1 LQAQKAIDFSLISEF
16 NPLVD
21 AVSIELKRFSYQ
33 PYQEDPFIVLII
45 GFFPFIVLMS
55 FIFTVIFTAKEIVQE
70 KESGLKEAMKLM
82 GMSSWVYWFSWYIKM
97 QILLFPS
104 LILMVISYKI
114 KLPLRNLDITAA
126 IINKTDP
133 VLFALFL
140 FLYSSGFSTFTLV
153 CSTLFKKSNNA
164 AISLTG
170 KILLAFINNLAMS
183 MGIQLIGMFEGQG
196 YGINFSNI
204 TNGTSIQ
211 DSFSMAHVM
220 VILFLNNFLHMFLIY
235 YFDNLFPGDHG
246 IAKPWHFI
254 FSRFYKPT
262 KLNKRIVKNNKMND
276 GQDFFENESI
286 YSARKIGIKIENLSK
301 QFKQLG
307 QTKTA
312 VDNLNLN
319 IYEGQITVLL
329 GHNGA
334 GKR

>member
-45 GFFPFIVLMS
+45 GFLPFIVLMS

-114 KLPLRNLDITAA
+114 KLPLRNLDSTAA

-164 AISLTG
+164 AAGTGIIFFVSYMPNIIISLKYELISLTG

-183 MGIQLIGMFEGQG
+183 MGIQLIGIFEGQG

-235 YFDNLFPGDHG
+235 YFDNL
-246 IAKPWHFI
+246 
-254 FSRFYKPT
+254 
-262 KLNKRIVKNNKMND
+262 
-276 GQDFFENESI
+276 SI
-286 YSARKIGIKIENLSK
+286 
-301 QFKQLG
+301 
-307 QTKTA
+307 
-312 VDNLNLN
+312 
-319 IYEGQITVLL
+319 
-329 GHNGA
+329 
-334 GKR
+334 